1 MVMGARRG
9 TPANAA
15 IDARFLS
22 QLREYVAARE
32 IERGIA
38 CLRSHQDL
46 IVNLDPSQENVARL
60 LAQVAIWIDIGFSGP
75 GRLMPIWRFRESKES
90 DCQI

>member
-1 MVMGARRG
+1 MGARRG
-9 TPANAA
+9 TPTNLP

-22 QLREYVAARE
+22 QLREHVAARE
-32 IERGIA
+32 VERGIT
-38 CLRSHQDL
+38 CLRAHQDL
-46 IVNLDPSQENVARL
+46 IAKLDPFQENAAHR
-60 LAQVAIWIDIGFSGP
+60 LAQLAIWTDIGFSKP